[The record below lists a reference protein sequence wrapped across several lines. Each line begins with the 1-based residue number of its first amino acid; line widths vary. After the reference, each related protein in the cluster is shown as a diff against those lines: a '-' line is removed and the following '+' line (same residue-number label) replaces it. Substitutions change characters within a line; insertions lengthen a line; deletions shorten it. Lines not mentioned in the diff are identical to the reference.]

1 MKEKLGFFKW
11 SILSTVVAL
20 VIALLYDGPTA
31 VAIVAVLI
39 ALEASISFDNAVVNA
54 NVLQRMSEAWQR
66 AFLTVGIVIA
76 VVGMRLIFPILIVAV
91 ATGIAI
97 PDTVDQALNDKATY
111 ASNVEEAAPLI
122 GGFGGAFLIMVALSF
137 LLKRERDV
145 FWLGPIER
153 RLAKAGRFPV
163 LRVVIA
169 AAAVGI
175 TALLVGGSDA
185 TDVLLAGAVGIVAH
199 LIVRG
204 AAKLLEQRMSD
215 DEEGGATGAAG
226 LALFLYLETL
236 DASFSL
242 DGVLGAFAISTDIV
256 VIALGLGVGAIY
268 IRSLTV
274 YLVREGTLAK
284 YRYLTH
290 GANWAILAL
299 SIVLLAST
307 TAHVPEWLTG
317 TIGLGTIAAAF
328 ISSIRWNRRN
338 PEEAEAVQE
347 EAEEAAAS

>member
-1 MKEKLGFFKW
+1 LELLRFFKW
-11 SILSTVVAL
+11 SIAATLIAFVVA
-20 VIALLYDGPTA
+20 VIYDGVSA
-31 VAIVAVLI
+31 LAIVAVLI

-54 NVLQRMSEAWQR
+54 TVLQRMSERWQQI
-66 AFLTVGIVIA
+66 FLTIGVLIA

-91 ATGIAI
+91 ATGIGLTE
-97 PDTVDQALNDKATY
+97 TVEQAFGDKAKY
-111 ASNVEEAAPLI
+111 AENVEKAAPLI

-137 LLKRERDV
+137 LLNKDRDV
-145 FWLGPIER
+145 FWLGPLER
-153 RLAKAGRFPV
+153 PLAKLGRFRI
-163 LRVVIA
+163 LRVLIA

-185 TDVLLAGAVGIVAH
+185 TDILLAGAVGIIAH
-199 LIVRG
+199 LLVRG
-204 AAKLLEQRMSD
+204 AAKLLEQRMSG
-215 DEEGGATGAAG
+215 DEDGGATGAAG
-226 LALFLYLETL
+226 FALFLYLETL

-256 VIALGLGVGAIY
+256 IIALGLGVGALY

-274 YLVREGTLAK
+274 YLVRNRSLAK

-307 TAHVPEWLTG
+307 AAHVPEWITG
-317 TIGLGTIAAAF
+317 TIGLGTIGAAF
-328 ISSIRWNRRN
+328 VSSLLYNRRN
-338 PEEAEAVQE
+338 PEEAKA
-347 EAEEAAAS
+347 AEESDDAV